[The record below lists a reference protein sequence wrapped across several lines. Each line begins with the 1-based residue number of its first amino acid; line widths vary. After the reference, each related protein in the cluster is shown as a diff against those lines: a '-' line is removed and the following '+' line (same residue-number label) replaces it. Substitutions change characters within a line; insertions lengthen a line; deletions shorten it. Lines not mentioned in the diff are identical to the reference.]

1 MSSLRSFFAAAARS
15 RSALPVALALGFA
28 FTVVHAFHPLVNGY
42 AEFVLATI
50 GINVVLCASLNLV
63 NGYMGEF
70 SVGHA
75 GFMALGAYA
84 ASIGTAKFG
93 FAALVPGAPVVGFV
107 FALLLGGA
115 VAAFVGFLLALLSF
129 KTRGDYL
136 AIVTLAFLMIVK
148 SALENLSWVGGP
160 RGLLGI
166 SRLTTLPVVFGAAVV
181 TIWVLRN
188 LVYSKFGRAIAA
200 IREDEIAAVAM
211 GARTREAKILAFS
224 VSAFFGGVAGGLF
237 AHQIQFINPATFDIV
252 RSTEILLM
260 VYLGGVAS
268 LAGSVVGAGAFTV
281 LSQLLMPLGPWR
293 LAVLP
298 LILVLLMLF
307 RPRGIMGMH
316 ELPWIKPLRERL
328 PRRPSSG
335 SAARLP

>member
-1 MSSLRSFFAAAARS
+1 MMRLHEFLDSAAGS
-15 RSALPVALALGFA
+15 RRALPLLLALGFSLCVA
-28 FTVVHAFHPLVNGY
+28 HSFHPLVNGY
-42 AEFVLATI
+42 AEFVLTTI
-50 GINVVLCASLNLV
+50 GINIILCASLNLV
-63 NGYMGEF
+63 NGFMGEF

-84 ASIGTAKFG
+84 SAVCTVKFG
-93 FAALVPGAPVVGFV
+93 LAGLVPGAPFVGFGV
-107 FALLLGGA
+107 AMLAGGVVSAL
-115 VAAFVGFLLALLSF
+115 VGFLLALLSF

-148 SALENLSWVGGP
+148 SGLENIDWVGGP
-160 RGLLGI
+160 RGFLGI
-166 SRLTTLPVVFGAAVV
+166 PRLTTPPVVFGAAVV
-181 TIWVLRN
+181 TLWALRN
-188 LVYSKFGRAIAA
+188 LVYSKLGRAIAA
-200 IREDEIAAVAM
+200 IREDEIAATAM
-211 GARTREAKILAFS
+211 GVRTREAKILAFA
-224 VSAFFGGVAGGLF
+224 VSAFFAGVAGALF

-268 LAGSVVGAGAFTV
+268 LTGSVVGATVFTA

-307 RPRGIMGMH
+307 RPRGILGMR
-316 ELPWIKPLRERL
+316 EIPWIKPLRERVFR
-328 PRRPSSG
+328 RRPAPST
-335 SAARLP
+335 SAP

>member
-1 MSSLRSFFAAAARS
+1 MPAVRPLLSAAARS
-15 RSALPVALALGFA
+15 RLALPILLALGFT
-28 FTVVHAFHPLVNGY
+28 FSVVHAWHPLVNGY

-50 GINVVLCASLNLV
+50 GINIVLCASLNLV

-75 GFMALGAYA
+75 GFMAFGAYV
-84 ASIGTAKFG
+84 ASICTVKFG
-93 FAALVPGAPVVGFV
+93 FASLVPGAPAIGFV
-107 FALLLGGA
+107 LALLAGGA
-115 VAAFVGFLLALLSF
+115 ISAVVGFLLALLSF

-148 SALENLSWVGGP
+148 SGLENISWVGGP
-160 RGLLGI
+160 SGLYGI
-166 SRLTTLPVVFGAAVV
+166 AKLTSLPVVFGAATV

-224 VSAFFGGVAGGLF
+224 VAAFFGGVGGGLF

-252 RSTEILLM
+252 KSTEILLM

-268 LAGSVVGAGAFTV
+268 LAGSILGAAVFTA
-281 LSQLLMPLGPWR
+281 LSPLLMPLGPWR

-328 PRRPSSG
+328 LRRRSDNPAA
-335 SAARLP
+335 SAR

>member
-1 MSSLRSFFAAAARS
+1 MPSVRPLFASAARS
-15 RSALPVALALGFA
+15 RSALPVLLALGFA
-28 FTVVHAFHPLVNGY
+28 FTLVHAFRPLVNDY
-42 AEFVLATI
+42 TQFVLATI
-50 GINVVLCASLNLV
+50 GINIVLCASLNLV

-84 ASIGTAKFG
+84 ASVCTVKFG
-93 FAALVPGAPVVGFV
+93 FAALVPGVPAAGFV
-107 FALLLGGA
+107 LALFVGGG
-115 VAAFVGFLLALLSF
+115 VAALVGFLLALLSF

-148 SALENLSWVGGP
+148 SGLENLAWVGGP
-160 RGLLGI
+160 RGLSGI
-166 SRLTTLPVVFGAAVV
+166 VHLTTLPVVFGASVV

-188 LVYSKFGRAIAA
+188 LVYSKFGRVIAA

-211 GARTREAKILAFS
+211 GARTREAKILAFA

-268 LAGSVVGAGAFTV
+268 LAGSVIGAATFTA

-307 RPRGIMGMH
+307 RPRGIMGMY

-328 PRRPSSG
+328 LRRPPAVPSS
-335 SAARLP
+335 